1 MTQKAEL
8 LNRWR
13 ENIYFFSLII
23 TASVF
28 PFSEALVSI
37 SAGMLLFQ
45 ALSIQIGNPSLKLK
59 SKKIVLFPLSIL
71 GVYLIGMLFT
81 QDFSFAVYEL
91 KKVVFW
97 AVFPLAIFLS
107 PRLSDKKA
115 FLVLFVF
122 IVAVLVSS
130 FVFAGK
136 LVLGEYMQMADF
148 RSVSFVSHIRF
159 SFQVVLVII
168 LTSWI
173 LFNRKKIQFG
183 IPGFIFVVVLLW
195 LLIFLVFLKSL
206 LGIFAFY
213 GVLLFVLTV
222 SVVTAKNNK
231 HKLGFAFAILLV
243 LLFPVIYVTSVIN
256 DYYQFEKIEPEDVEK
271 FTFSGNPYQ
280 HNFDQGMRENGHLV
294 YIYVCEEELRQEWNK
309 RSNIKYDDNLNGY
322 MLGTTLIRYLT
333 SLGYRKDSVGI
344 SKLSEKDIQLVQEGV
359 TNYKFKNH
367 SFSLYPRVY
376 ETIWELDYYLRTGDP
391 NEKTLAQRI
400 EYIKAS
406 FILIKENPLFG
417 IGTGNWVIK
426 YNDVYDRMNTRLSP
440 EKRGPSHNQFLNYLV
455 KFGIFGFVWIFF
467 AILYPVF
474 KLKHGHNFVFI
485 LFLVLYGF
493 ANLGDANME
502 SHMGLSLFTFF
513 YSFFLWN
520 SPTDMKLS
528 GFWFT
533 EQK

>member
-1 MTQKAEL
+1 MTQKAEQ

-37 SAGMLLFQ
+37 FAGILLFQ
-45 ALSIQIGNPSLKLK
+45 ALTIQVGIPSVKLK
-59 SKKIVLFPLSIL
+59 SLKIVLFPLSIF
-71 GVYLIGMLFT
+71 GVYLIGTLFT

-97 AVFPLAIFLS
+97 VVFPLAIFLS
-107 PRLSDKKA
+107 PRLSDKKV
-115 FLVLFVF
+115 FLVLFIF
-122 IVAVLVSS
+122 IIAVLISS
-130 FVFAGK
+130 FVITGK
-136 LVLGEYMQMADF
+136 LVLGEYMQIANF
-148 RSVSFVSHIRF
+148 RSVSLVSHIRF
-159 SFQVVLVII
+159 SLQVVLAII
-168 LTSWI
+168 LTFWFLI
-173 LFNRKKIQFG
+173 NRNKIQFK
-183 IPGFIFVVVLLW
+183 IPVLIYVVVLFW
-195 LLIFLVFLKSL
+195 LLIFLVLLKSL
-206 LGIFAFY
+206 LGIVAFY
-213 GVLLFVLTV
+213 GVLLFVL
-222 SVVTAKNNK
+222 SVNVITAKNK
-231 HKLGFAFAILLV
+231 KTKLVFAFVILIV
-243 LLFPVIYVTSVIN
+243 LLLPAIYLSSVIN
-256 DYYQFEKIEPEDVEK
+256 DYYRFEKIEPEEVEK
-271 FTFSGNPYQ
+271 ITVSGNPYR
-280 HNFDQGMRENGHLV
+280 HDFDQGMRENGHLV

-309 RSNIKYDDNLNGY
+309 RSDIKYDDNLNGY

-406 FILIKENPLFG
+406 LILINENPLYG

-426 YNDVYDRMNTRLSP
+426 YDDVYDRMDTRLSP

-455 KFGIFGFVWIFF
+455 KFGILGFVWIFF

-474 KLKHGHNFVFI
+474 KLKQGHNFVFV

-502 SHMGLSLFTFF
+502 SHMGLSFFTFF

-520 SPTDMKLS
+520 SPTEMKLS
-528 GFWFT
+528 GFRFT